1 MGGRMGLE
9 SIVVATQLDSSEP
22 PELPKLPEL
31 PDEIWRLI
39 LAMKNDADKR
49 QLELEHILKREREK
63 ARTEEGEERR
73 RARALRKRC
82 CKCCLVNWL
91 HHILGILLL
100 AFHQTDH
107 F

>member
-1 MGGRMGLE
+1 MRLE

-49 QLELEHILKREREK
+49 QLELEHILSREREK
-63 ARTEEGEERR
+63 ERTEEDEERR
-73 RARALRKRC
+73 RARALRKLC

-91 HHILGILLL
+91 AAGL
-100 AFHQTDH
+100 AVAFVVFLTS

>member
-1 MGGRMGLE
+1 MRLE

-73 RARALRKRC
+73 RARALRKLC

-91 HHILGILLL
+91 AAGL
-100 AFHQTDH
+100 AVAFVVFLTS